1 MSISSSAL
9 LNFSPPAF
17 KAGLANWS
25 SGDGTSGSDSYAAVA
40 EAAYVPNDSDF
51 SGCLELIKTHSVQ
64 KLRAFAK
71 TPMRPETYLRIR
83 TRIKSV
89 TGNLPAVRIAGWAGD
104 PGDSWVSAA
113 TQIGPSVAL
122 SAAGEVVEISAI
134 VGPGLRDG
142 VDMVWGSEPTYG
154 HFGLDLTGPSG
165 GIVRIDDF
173 EIQDVTGLFHREM
186 INVVDVR
193 DYGAL
198 GDDKTDNYNAFVA
211 ADKAAN
217 GRQLLVPEGIYHIT
231 RGLSLSAPVQIQGR
245 LVMPDDAPLVLS
257 KSYNL
262 STYID
267 AFKSEEL
274 AFKKAFQALLNS
286 GDHDSLDLSGRTIA
300 VTEPIDM
307 QAAVSNRTEYAQRRV
322 IRNGQFYAQ
331 GDTAWENE
339 VFNSV
344 ATYNQSTPKVLKN
357 VVDVANIPIGALVE
371 GHGVGREIY
380 VKSKNVAAQE
390 VTLSEALFD
399 ADGTQNFSFT
409 RFKYLLDFS
418 GFEKLSKFSL
428 QNIEFQ
434 CNSKA
439 SGIMLARTGIIFHIK
454 DCFITRPKY
463 RGLTSIGTGCQGMLV
478 DRCHF
483 VTAEANTKAQ
493 DRISVALNSNGN
505 DVKLRE
511 NWASQF
517 RHFAILSGS
526 NNIVS
531 GNHFYQGDGVANGIR
546 LAGLAM
552 TKSNTATT
560 VVGNYVDNCF
570 LEWTNEHDPTP
581 DFTSGFGFS
590 ALSVSDNVFLSG
602 AVANWFAYLVIKP
615 FGSGHGI
622 SNLTVNGNTF
632 RSINGTINRVERI
645 DTSYAD
651 IDRTRLRHIQFMGN
665 NFNNIKTRSQNPLRL
680 SHTQNSASSV
690 WSIETGGQLPFT
702 GYARDVEALVAK
714 SEIRSSSNQKTYHMP
729 YVTLEKGSA
738 KDRVN
743 LNWPSAVK
751 GKMGLK
757 IRCDR

>member
-1 MSISSSAL
+1 MSIPSTAL
-9 LNFSPPAF
+9 KKFSPPAF

-25 SGDGTSGSDSYAAVA
+25 SGDGTTGSESYAEVS
-40 EAAYVPNDSDF
+40 EAAYVPSDSDF
-51 SGCLELIKTHSVQ
+51 SGCLELIKTQSVQ

-71 TPMRPETYLRIR
+71 TPMQPETYLRIR

-104 PGDSWVSAA
+104 KRNKWVSEA
-113 TQIGPSVAL
+113 TQTGPSVAL
-122 SAAGEVVEISAI
+122 QHAGEVVEISAI

-154 HFGLDLTGPSG
+154 HFGLDLTGASG

-173 EIQDVTGLFHREM
+173 EIEDITGLFHREM

-198 GDDKTDNYNAFVA
+198 GDDNTDNYNAFVA
-211 ADKAAN
+211 ADKAAK
-217 GRQLLVPEGIYHIT
+217 GRQLLVPEGIYHIN
-231 RGLSLSAPVQIQGR
+231 RGLSLRSPVQIQGK
-245 LVMPDDAPLVLS
+245 LVMPDNAPLVLS

-300 VTEPIDM
+300 VTAPIDM
-307 QAAVSNRTEYAQRRV
+307 QAAVANRTEYAQRRV

-339 VFNSV
+339 VVNSV
-344 ATYNQSTPKVLKN
+344 ATYDQNAPKVLKD
-357 VVDVANIPIGALVE
+357 VVNIANIPVGSLVE
-371 GHGVGREIY
+371 GHGVGREVY

-390 VTLSEALFD
+390 LTLSEALFD
-399 ADGTQNFSFT
+399 AHGIQNFSFT

-418 GFEKLSKFSL
+418 GFEHLSKFSL

-439 SGIMLARTGIIFHIK
+439 SGVMLARTGRIFHII

-463 RGLTSIGTGCQGMLV
+463 RGLTSTGTGCQGMLV

-483 VTAEANTKAQ
+483 VTAEANIKAQ
-493 DRISVALNSNGN
+493 DRISIALNVNAN

-531 GNHFYQGDGVANGIR
+531 GNHFYQGDGVPNGIR
-546 LAGLAM
+546 LAGLAL
-552 TKSNTATT
+552 TRSNTATT

-570 LEWTNEHDPTP
+570 LEWTNEHDPSP
-581 DFTSGFGFS
+581 DFSSGFGFS

-602 AVANWFAYLVIKP
+602 DVADWFAYLVIKP
-615 FGSGHGI
+615 FGSGHGV
-622 SNLTVNGNTF
+622 SNLTVNGNNF
-632 RSINGTINRVERI
+632 HSINGKIDRVERI

-651 IDRTRLRHIQFMGN
+651 IDRKRLWHIQFMGN

-680 SHTQNSASSV
+680 SHTQNSAASV
-690 WSIETGGQLPFT
+690 WSIETGGQLPFS
-702 GYARDVEALVAK
+702 GYARDVEALVSK
-714 SEIRSSSNQKTYHMP
+714 SEIKSSSNHKTYHMP

-743 LNWPSAVK
+743 LNWPESVK
-751 GKMGLK
+751 GQMGLK

>member
-1 MSISSSAL
+1 MSTSSSAL
-9 LNFSPPAF
+9 PNFSPPAF
-17 KAGLANWS
+17 KSDLANWS
-25 SGDGTSGSDSYAAVA
+25 SGDGSAGSDSYAEVA
-40 EAAYVPNDSDF
+40 EAAYVPSDSDF
-51 SGCLELIKTHSVQ
+51 SGCLELIQTHSVQ

-89 TGNLPAVRIAGWAGD
+89 TGNLPAVRIAGWAGN
-104 PGDSWVSAA
+104 DSDKWVSAA

-122 SAAGEVVEISAI
+122 SVAGEVVEISAI

-142 VDMVWGSEPTYG
+142 VDMVWGSESKYG
-154 HFGLDLTGPSG
+154 HFGLDLTGAND

-173 EIQDVTGLFHREM
+173 EFQDVTGLFHREM

-198 GDDKTDNYNAFVA
+198 GDGQTDNYNAFVA
-211 ADKAAN
+211 ADQAAN
-217 GRQLLVPEGIYHIT
+217 ERQLLVPEGLYNIG

-286 GDHDSLDLSGRTIA
+286 GDHDSLDLSGRTIT
-300 VTEPIDM
+300 VTAPIDM
-307 QAAVSNRTEYAQRRV
+307 QAAVSNRSEYAQRRV

-339 VFNSV
+339 VVNSV
-344 ATYNQSTPKVLKN
+344 ATYDQSTPKVLKN
-357 VVDVANIPIGALVE
+357 VVDVANIPVGALVE

-380 VKSKNVAAQE
+380 VKLKNVAAQE

-409 RFKYLLDFS
+409 RFKYSLDFS
-418 GFEKLSKFSL
+418 GFEKLSKFSP

-434 CNSKA
+434 CSTKA
-439 SGIMLARTGIIFHIK
+439 SGIMLARTGITFHIK

-463 RGLTSIGTGCQGMLV
+463 RGMTSIGTGCQGMLV

-483 VTAEANTKAQ
+483 VTGEANTKSQ
-493 DRISVALNSNGN
+493 DRIRIVLNANGN

-517 RHFAILSGS
+517 RHFA
-526 NNIVS
+526 IVS

-581 DFTSGFGFS
+581 DFISGFGFS
-590 ALSVSDNVFLSG
+590 ALSVSDNVFLSSDI
-602 AVANWFAYLVIKP
+602 ADWFAYLVIKP

-632 RSINGTINRVERI
+632 RSLNGTIN
-645 DTSYAD
+645 
-651 IDRTRLRHIQFMGN
+651 
-665 NFNNIKTRSQNPLRL
+665 
-680 SHTQNSASSV
+680 
-690 WSIETGGQLPFT
+690 
-702 GYARDVEALVAK
+702 
-714 SEIRSSSNQKTYHMP
+714 
-729 YVTLEKGSA
+729 
-738 KDRVN
+738 
-743 LNWPSAVK
+743 
-751 GKMGLK
+751 
-757 IRCDR
+757 

>member
-1 MSISSSAL
+1 MSTSSSAL
-9 LNFSPPAF
+9 PNFSPPAF
-17 KAGLANWS
+17 KSDLANWS
-25 SGDGTSGSDSYAAVA
+25 SGDGSAGSDSYAEVA
-40 EAAYVPNDSDF
+40 EAAYVPSDSDF
-51 SGCLELIKTHSVQ
+51 SGCLELIQTHSVQ

-89 TGNLPAVRIAGWAGD
+89 TGNLPAVRIAGWAGN
-104 PGDSWVSAA
+104 DSDKWVSAA

-122 SAAGEVVEISAI
+122 SVAGEVVEISAI

-142 VDMVWGSEPTYG
+142 VDMVWGSESKYG
-154 HFGLDLTGPSG
+154 HFGLDLTGAND

-173 EIQDVTGLFHREM
+173 EFQDVTGLFHREM

-198 GDDKTDNYNAFVA
+198 GDGQTDNYNAFVG
-211 ADKAAN
+211 ADQAAN
-217 GRQLLVPEGIYHIT
+217 ERQLLVPEGLYNIG

-286 GDHDSLDLSGRTIA
+286 GDHDSLDLSGRTIT
-300 VTEPIDM
+300 VTAPIDM
-307 QAAVSNRTEYAQRRV
+307 QAAVSNRSEYAQRRV

-339 VFNSV
+339 VVNSV
-344 ATYNQSTPKVLKN
+344 ATYDQSTPKVLKN
-357 VVDVANIPIGALVE
+357 VVDVANIPVGALVE

-380 VKSKNVAAQE
+380 VKLKNVAAQE

-409 RFKYLLDFS
+409 RFKYSLDFS
-418 GFEKLSKFSL
+418 GFEKLSKFSP

-434 CNSKA
+434 CSTKA
-439 SGIMLARTGIIFHIK
+439 SGIMLARTGITFHIK

-463 RGLTSIGTGCQGMLV
+463 RGMTSIGTGCQGMLV

-483 VTAEANTKAQ
+483 VTGEANTKSQ
-493 DRISVALNSNGN
+493 DRIRIVLNANGN

-517 RHFAILSGS
+517 RHFA
-526 NNIVS
+526 IVS

-581 DFTSGFGFS
+581 DFISGFGFS
-590 ALSVSDNVFLSG
+590 ALSVSDNVFLSSDI
-602 AVANWFAYLVIKP
+602 ADWFAYLVIKP

-632 RSINGTINRVERI
+632 RSLNGTIN
-645 DTSYAD
+645 
-651 IDRTRLRHIQFMGN
+651 
-665 NFNNIKTRSQNPLRL
+665 
-680 SHTQNSASSV
+680 
-690 WSIETGGQLPFT
+690 
-702 GYARDVEALVAK
+702 
-714 SEIRSSSNQKTYHMP
+714 
-729 YVTLEKGSA
+729 
-738 KDRVN
+738 
-743 LNWPSAVK
+743 
-751 GKMGLK
+751 
-757 IRCDR
+757 

>member
-1 MSISSSAL
+1 MSISSSTL
-9 LNFSPPAF
+9 PNFSPPAF

-25 SGDGTSGSDSYAAVA
+25 SGDGTSGSESYGAVS

-51 SGCLELIKTHSVQ
+51 SGCLELIKTRSVQ

-71 TPMRPETYLRIR
+71 TPMRPETYLRIS

-89 TGNLPAVRIAGWAGD
+89 TGNLPAVRIAGWAGN
-104 PGDSWVSAA
+104 DSDAWVSAA

-154 HFGLDLTGPSG
+154 HFGLDLTGASG

-198 GDDKTDNYNAFVA
+198 GDDQTDNYNAFVA
-211 ADKAAN
+211 ADQAAN
-217 GRQLLVPEGIYHIT
+217 GRQLLVPEGTYHIT
-231 RGLSLSAPVQIQGR
+231 RGLSLSAPVQIQGQ

-286 GDHDSLDLSGRTIA
+286 GDHDSLDLSGRSIA
-300 VTEPIDM
+300 VSEPIDM
-307 QAAVSNRTEYAQRRV
+307 QAAVANRTEYAQRRV

-339 VFNSV
+339 VVNSV
-344 ATYNQSTPKVLKN
+344 ATYSQNTPKVLKN
-357 VVDVANIPIGALVE
+357 VVDIANIPVGALVE

-390 VTLSEALFD
+390 VTLSEGLFD
-399 ADGTQNFSFT
+399 ADGTQNFNFT

-439 SGIMLARTGIIFHIK
+439 SGIMLARTGYVFHIK

-463 RGLTSIGTGCQGMLV
+463 RGLTSIGTACQGMLV

-483 VTAEANTKAQ
+483 MTAEPNTKSQ
-493 DRISVALNSNGN
+493 DRISIAINANGN

-602 AVANWFAYLVIKP
+602 NVADWFAYLVVKP

-622 SNLTVNGNTF
+622 SNLSVNGNTF
-632 RSINGTINRVERI
+632 RSINGTIDRVERI

-651 IDRTRLRHIQFMGN
+651 IDRTRLWHIQFMGN

-680 SHTQNSASSV
+680 SHSQNSASSV
-690 WSIETGGQLPFT
+690 WSIETDGQLPFG

-714 SEIRSSSNQKTYHMP
+714 SEIKSSSNQKTYNMP

-738 KDRVN
+738 RDRVN
-743 LNWPSAVK
+743 LNWPEAVK
-751 GKMGLK
+751 GKMGIK

>member
-1 MSISSSAL
+1 MSTSSSAL
-9 LNFSPPAF
+9 PNFSPPAF
-17 KAGLANWS
+17 KSGLADWS
-25 SGDGTSGSDSYAAVA
+25 SGDGSAGSDSYAEVA
-40 EAAYVPNDSDF
+40 EAAYVPSDSDF

-89 TGNLPAVRIAGWAGD
+89 TGNLPAVRIAGWAGN
-104 PGDSWVSAA
+104 DSDKWVSAA
-113 TQIGPSVAL
+113 TQIGPSVAI

-142 VDMVWGSEPTYG
+142 VDMVWGPEPTYG
-154 HFGLDLTGPSG
+154 HFGLDLTGANG

-173 EIQDVTGLFHREM
+173 EIQDVTGLLRREM
-186 INVVDVR
+186 INVMDLR

-198 GDDKTDNYNAFVA
+198 GDGQTDNYNAFVA
-211 ADKAAN
+211 TDQAAN
-217 GRQLLVPEGIYHIT
+217 GRQLLVPEGLYNIG
-231 RGLSLSAPVQIQGR
+231 RGLSLSAPMQIQGR

-286 GDHDSLDLSGRTIA
+286 GDHGSLDLSGRTIA
-300 VTEPIDM
+300 VTAPIDM
-307 QAAVSNRTEYAQRRV
+307 QAAVSNRSEYAQRRV

-331 GDTAWENE
+331 GDTAWKNE
-339 VFNSV
+339 VVNSV
-344 ATYNQSTPKVLKN
+344 ATYDQNASQVLKN
-357 VVDVANIPIGALVE
+357 VVDIANIPVGALVE
-371 GHGVGREIY
+371 GHGVGREVN

-390 VTLSEALFD
+390 VTLSESLFD
-399 ADGTQNFSFT
+399 ADGTQNFTFT

-434 CNSKA
+434 CNTKA
-439 SGIMLARTGIIFHIK
+439 SGIMLARTGITFHIK

-463 RGLTSIGTGCQGMLV
+463 RGMTSIGIGCQGMLV

-483 VTAEANTKAQ
+483 VTGEANTKSQ
-493 DRISVALNSNGN
+493 DRISIVLNANGN

-552 TKSNTATT
+552 TKSNSATT

-602 AVANWFAYLVIKP
+602 DVADWFAYLVIK
-615 FGSGHGI
+615 
-622 SNLTVNGNTF
+622 LL
-632 RSINGTINRVERI
+632 
-645 DTSYAD
+645 A
-651 IDRTRLRHIQFMGN
+651 
-665 NFNNIKTRSQNPLRL
+665 
-680 SHTQNSASSV
+680 AA
-690 WSIETGGQLPFT
+690 TGFQ
-702 GYARDVEALVAK
+702 
-714 SEIRSSSNQKTYHMP
+714 I
-729 YVTLEKGSA
+729 
-738 KDRVN
+738 
-743 LNWPSAVK
+743 
-751 GKMGLK
+751 
-757 IRCDR
+757 

>member
-1 MSISSSAL
+1 MSNPSISL
-9 LNFSPPAF
+9 QKFSPPAF
-17 KAGLANWS
+17 KSGLTNWS
-25 SGDGTSGSDSYAAVA
+25 SGDGTKGSDTYAEVA
-40 EAAYVPNDSDF
+40 DAAYVPNDSDF
-51 SGCLELIKTHSVQ
+51 SGCIELIKTRSVQ

-71 TPMRPETYLRIR
+71 TPMQPETYLRIR

-89 TGNLPAVRIAGWAGD
+89 TGNLPAVRIAGWAGSAD
-104 PGDSWVSAA
+104 GTWVSEA
-113 TQIGPSVAL
+113 TQTGPSTAL
-122 SAAGEVVEISAI
+122 QHAGEVLEISAI

-142 VDMVWGSEPTYG
+142 VDMVWGAEPTYG
-154 HFGLDLTGPSG
+154 HFGLDLTGASG

-173 EIQDVTGLFHREM
+173 EIEDVTGLFHREI

-211 ADKAAN
+211 ADEAAK
-217 GRQLLVPEGIYHIT
+217 GRQLLVPEGVYRIN
-231 RGLSLSAPVQIQGR
+231 RGLSLTAPVQIQGQ

-257 KSYNL
+257 KSYTL

-307 QAAVSNRTEYAQRRV
+307 QAAVANRTEYAQRRV
-322 IRNGQFYAQ
+322 VRNGQFYAQ
-331 GDTAWENE
+331 GDAAWEND
-339 VFNSV
+339 VVNSV
-344 ATYNQSTPKVLKN
+344 ATYDQNAPKVLKN
-357 VVDVANIPIGALVE
+357 VANITNIPVGALVE

-380 VKSKNVAAQE
+380 VRAKNVSAQE
-390 VTLSEALFD
+390 LTLSEALFD

-418 GFEKLSKFSL
+418 GFEKLGKFSL

-439 SGIMLARTGIIFHIK
+439 SGVMLARTGIIFHMK

-463 RGLTSIGTGCQGMLV
+463 RGLTSIGTGCQGMLI

-483 VTAEANTKAQ
+483 LTAEPRTKAQ
-493 DRISVALNSNGN
+493 DRISIALNANAN

-531 GNHFYQGDGVANGIR
+531 GNHFYQGDGVPKGIR
-546 LAGLAM
+546 LAGLAL
-552 TKSNTATT
+552 TRSNTATT

-581 DFTSGFGFS
+581 DFSSGFGFS
-590 ALSVSDNVFLSG
+590 ALSISDNVFLSG
-602 AVANWFAYLVIKP
+602 NVASWFAYLVIKP

-622 SNLTVNGNTF
+622 SNLTVNGNSF
-632 RSINGTINRVERI
+632 RSINGAIDRVERI

-651 IDRTRLRHIQFMGN
+651 IDRTRLRYIQFMGN
-665 NFNNIKTRSQNPLRL
+665 NFNNVRKRSENPLRL
-680 SHTQNSASSV
+680 SHKQNSAGTV
-690 WSIETGGQLPFT
+690 WTVETDGQLPFG
-702 GYARDVEALVAK
+702 GYARDVESLIAK
-714 SEIRSSSNQKTYHMP
+714 SEMKSSSNKRTYHMP
-729 YVTLEKGSA
+729 YVALEQGSA

-743 LNWPSAVK
+743 LNWPEAIK
-751 GKMGLK
+751 GTVGLK
-757 IRCDR
+757 VRCDR

>member
-1 MSISSSAL
+1 MSTSSSAL
-9 LNFSPPAF
+9 PNFSPPAF
-17 KAGLANWS
+17 KSDLANWS
-25 SGDGTSGSDSYAAVA
+25 SGDGSAGSDSYAEVA
-40 EAAYVPNDSDF
+40 EAAYVPSDSDF

-89 TGNLPAVRIAGWAGD
+89 TGNLPAVRIAGWAGN
-104 PGDSWVSAA
+104 DSDKWVSAA
-113 TQIGPSVAL
+113 TQIGPSVAI

-142 VDMVWGSEPTYG
+142 VDMVWGPEPTYG
-154 HFGLDLTGPSG
+154 HFGLDLTGANG

-173 EIQDVTGLFHREM
+173 EIQDVTGLLRREM
-186 INVVDVR
+186 INVMDLR

-198 GDDKTDNYNAFVA
+198 GDGQTDNYNAFVA
-211 ADKAAN
+211 TDQATN
-217 GRQLLVPEGIYHIT
+217 GRQLLVPEGLYNIG

-286 GDHDSLDLSGRTIA
+286 GDHDSLDLSGRTIT
-300 VTEPIDM
+300 VTAPIDM
-307 QAAVSNRTEYAQRRV
+307 QAAVSNRSEYAQRRV

-331 GDTAWENE
+331 GDTAWKNE
-339 VFNSV
+339 VVNSV
-344 ATYNQSTPKVLKN
+344 ATYDQNASQVLKN
-357 VVDVANIPIGALVE
+357 VVDIANIPVGALVE
-371 GHGVGREIY
+371 GHGVGREVN

-390 VTLSEALFD
+390 VTLSESLFD
-399 ADGTQNFSFT
+399 ADGTQNFTFT

-434 CNSKA
+434 CNTKA
-439 SGIMLARTGIIFHIK
+439 SGIMLARTGITFHIK

-463 RGLTSIGTGCQGMLV
+463 RGMTSIGTGCQGMLV

-483 VTAEANTKAQ
+483 VTGEANTKSQ
-493 DRISVALNSNGN
+493 DRISIVLNANGN

-552 TKSNTATT
+552 TKSNSATT

-602 AVANWFAYLVIKP
+602 DVADWFAYLVIKP

-632 RSINGTINRVERI
+632 RSLNRTINRVERI

-651 IDRTRLRHIQFMGN
+651 IDRTRLRYIQFMGN

-680 SHTQNSASSV
+680 SHTQNLASSV
-690 WSIETGGQLPFT
+690 CSVKTGGQLPFG

-714 SEIRSSSNQKTYHMP
+714 SEIKSSSNQKTYHMP
-729 YVTLEKGSA
+729 FVNLEKRLGQ
-738 KDRVN
+738 R
-743 LNWPSAVK
+743 P
-751 GKMGLK
+751 G
-757 IRCDR
+757 

>member
-1 MSISSSAL
+1 MSTSSSAL
-9 LNFSPPAF
+9 PNFSPPAF
-17 KAGLANWS
+17 KSGLADWS
-25 SGDGTSGSDSYAAVA
+25 SGDGSAGSDSYAEVA
-40 EAAYVPNDSDF
+40 EAAYVPSDSDF

-89 TGNLPAVRIAGWAGD
+89 TGNLPAVRIAGWAGN
-104 PGDSWVSAA
+104 DSDKWVSAA

-154 HFGLDLTGPSG
+154 HFGLDLTGASG

-198 GDDKTDNYNAFVA
+198 GDGQTDNYNAFVA
-211 ADKAAN
+211 TDQAAN
-217 GRQLLVPEGIYHIT
+217 GRQLLVPEGLYNIG
-231 RGLSLSAPVQIQGR
+231 RGLSLSAPMQIQGR
-245 LVMPDDAPLVLS
+245 LVMPNDAPLALS
-257 KSYNL
+257 RSYNL

-286 GDHDSLDLSGRTIA
+286 GDHGSLDLSGRTIA
-300 VTEPIDM
+300 VTAPIDM
-307 QAAVSNRTEYAQRRV
+307 QAAVSNRSEYAQRRV

-331 GDTAWENE
+331 GDTAWKNE
-339 VFNSV
+339 VVNSV
-344 ATYNQSTPKVLKN
+344 ATYDQNASQVLKN
-357 VVDVANIPIGALVE
+357 VVDIANIPVGALVE
-371 GHGVGREIY
+371 GHGVGREVN

-390 VTLSEALFD
+390 VTLSESLFD
-399 ADGTQNFSFT
+399 ADGTQNFTFT

-434 CNSKA
+434 CNTKA
-439 SGIMLARTGIIFHIK
+439 SGIMLARTGITFHIK

-463 RGLTSIGTGCQGMLV
+463 RGMTSIGTGCQGMLV

-483 VTAEANTKAQ
+483 VTGEANTKSQ
-493 DRISVALNSNGN
+493 DRISIVLNANGN

-552 TKSNTATT
+552 TKSNSATT

-602 AVANWFAYLVIKP
+602 DVADWFAYLVIKP

-632 RSINGTINRVERI
+632 RSLNGTINRVERI

-651 IDRTRLRHIQFMGN
+651 IDRTRLRYIQFMGN

-680 SHTQNSASSV
+680 SHIQNSATSV
-690 WSIETGGQLPFT
+690 WSVKTDGQLPF
-702 GYARDVEALVAK
+702 GRYARDVEALVAK
-714 SEIRSSSNQKTYHMP
+714 SEIKSSSNQKTYHMP
-729 YVTLEKGSA
+729 FVNLEKRLGH
-738 KDRVN
+738 R
-743 LNWPSAVK
+743 P
-751 GKMGLK
+751 G
-757 IRCDR
+757 

>member
-1 MSISSSAL
+1 MSTSSSAL
-9 LNFSPPAF
+9 PNFSPPAF
-17 KAGLANWS
+17 KSGLADWS
-25 SGDGTSGSDSYAAVA
+25 SGDGSAGSDSYAEVA
-40 EAAYVPNDSDF
+40 EAAYVPSDSDF

-89 TGNLPAVRIAGWAGD
+89 TGNLPAVRIAGWAGN
-104 PGDSWVSAA
+104 DSDKWVSAA
-113 TQIGPSVAL
+113 TQIGPSVAI

-154 HFGLDLTGPSG
+154 HFGLDLTGANG

-173 EIQDVTGLFHREM
+173 EIQDVTGLLRREM
-186 INVVDVR
+186 INVMDLR

-198 GDDKTDNYNAFVA
+198 GDGQTDNYNAFVA
-211 ADKAAN
+211 TDQAAN
-217 GRQLLVPEGIYHIT
+217 GRQLLVPEGLYNIG
-231 RGLSLSAPVQIQGR
+231 RGLSLSAPMQIQGR
-245 LVMPDDAPLVLS
+245 LVMPNDAPLALS
-257 KSYNL
+257 RSYNL

-300 VTEPIDM
+300 VTAPIDM
-307 QAAVSNRTEYAQRRV
+307 QAAVSNRSEYAQRRV

-331 GDTAWENE
+331 GDTAWKNE
-339 VFNSV
+339 VVNSV
-344 ATYNQSTPKVLKN
+344 ATYDQNTPKVLKN
-357 VVDVANIPIGALVE
+357 VVDVANIPVGALVE
-371 GHGVGREIY
+371 GHGVGREVY

-390 VTLSEALFD
+390 VTLSESLFD
-399 ADGTQNFSFT
+399 ADGTQNFTFT

-434 CNSKA
+434 CNTKA
-439 SGIMLARTGIIFHIK
+439 SGIMLARTGITFHIK

-463 RGLTSIGTGCQGMLV
+463 RGMTSIGTGCQGMLV

-483 VTAEANTKAQ
+483 VTGEANTKSQ
-493 DRISVALNSNGN
+493 DRIRIVLNANGN

-517 RHFAILSGS
+517 RHFA
-526 NNIVS
+526 IVS

-602 AVANWFAYLVIKP
+602 DVADWFAYLVIKP

-632 RSINGTINRVERI
+632 RSLNRTINRVERI

-651 IDRTRLRHIQFMGN
+651 IDRTRLRYIQFMGN

-680 SHTQNSASSV
+680 SHTQNSATSV
-690 WSIETGGQLPFT
+690 WSVKTGG
-702 GYARDVEALVAK
+702 
-714 SEIRSSSNQKTYHMP
+714 
-729 YVTLEKGSA
+729 
-738 KDRVN
+738 
-743 LNWPSAVK
+743 
-751 GKMGLK
+751 
-757 IRCDR
+757 